1 MRNPRPT
8 CPNEACEHNTDPP
21 AGFYRKKGYRRPPSR
36 PTQKIP
42 RYQCKACGAYFSAT
56 RAKGTHGQRRP
67 DLNQQIFK
75 LAVSGVSMRRM
86 EVLLG
91 CGKLTVARKI
101 SHLAEQARAHHLAR
115 MKELQ
120 TTCVMVDELE
130 TFMHSRYKQL
140 SVPVVV
146 RVKTGEVLGFGV
158 ARKPCNQPRGQIKY
172 NWTVD
177 DRPQEFYR
185 MLRAIE
191 PALAPGC
198 TVITDGHSSYGK
210 WLGKG
215 LANYQHKQLQ
225 SPSTPG
231 YDPLFAINHTFAK
244 MRNDLARLGRKT
256 WTTTKSI
263 KGLEEHLWL
272 WVAWTNR
279 YALK

>member
-1 MRNPRPT
+1 V
-8 CPNEACEHNTDPP
+8 
-21 AGFYRKKGYRRPPSR
+21 
-36 PTQKIP
+36 P
-42 RYQCKACGAYFSAT
+42 RYQCKACDRYFCAT
-56 RAKGTHGQRRP
+56 QAKAIRGQHRP
-67 DLNQQIFK
+67 DLNQQVFK

-86 EVLLG
+86 VALLE
-91 CGKLTVARKI
+91 CSPRTVAKKI
-101 SHLAEQARAHHLAR
+101 SHLAEQSKVHHAER
-115 MKELQ
+115 MKVLR
-120 TTCVMVDELE
+120 TTCVMIDEME

-140 SVPVVV
+140 SVPMVV

-172 NWTVD
+172 KWTAD
-177 DRPQEFYR
+177 DRPQEFHQ

-191 PALAPGC
+191 PALTPGC
-198 TVITDGHSSYGK
+198 TVITDGHPSYGK

-231 YDPLFAINHTFAK
+231 YDPLFAINLTFAK

-256 WTTTKSI
+256 WTTTKTI

-272 WVAWTNR
+272 WVAWTNGYR
-279 YALK
+279 VG